1 MAGGSVSM
9 EVSAGSLPENRL
21 FPAEK
26 LVIAAISFF
35 SLLIV
40 VDHFLHR
47 NREVYLAALSLPAIL
62 LFSVLPALR
71 KKYHHKP
78 GIFFV
83 LSALSLGGYAY
94 LYKLAGA
101 VINLPGIGWKDEFL
115 ARLDRVVFGFNPN
128 LIITWRPVWLT
139 ELMMF
144 AYMAYLPL
152 VVWLALMLYRQRG
165 QLELQKYIF
174 ALGLAYVS
182 CFLLFLLVPASSP
195 RFYFENTTPAEGLF
209 FRRVMELVESSAQY
223 RGGSFPSAHCAA
235 GAVMLYFALKAG
247 RKVSLVVV
255 PLIILFFISTVY
267 GQYHYGVDV
276 IAGILTGFLAVL
288 AVRVASARRSEE
300 N

>member
-1 MAGGSVSM
+1 MAGDSPGY
-9 EVSAGSLPENRL
+9 GQPDGGWPEDRL

-26 LVIAAISFF
+26 LAVAAICFF

-40 VDHFLHR
+40 ADHLLNR
-47 NREVYLAALSLPAIL
+47 NRQVYLAGLSLPAIL
-62 LFSVLPALR
+62 LFSALPELR
-71 KKYHHKP
+71 KKCRRRP
-78 GIFFV
+78 GLFFV
-83 LSALSLGGYAY
+83 FSALSLAGYAY

-101 VINLPGIGWKDEFL
+101 VINFPGFGWKDEFL
-115 ARLDRVVFGFNPN
+115 ARLDRAIFGFNPN
-128 LIITWRPVWLT
+128 LALTWRPVWLT
-139 ELMMF
+139 ELMML

-152 VVWLALMLYRQRG
+152 VVWLALRIYKDRG
-165 QLELQKYIF
+165 QFELQKYIF
-174 ALGLAYVS
+174 ALGLAYVT

-195 RFYFENTTPAEGLF
+195 RFYFENAAPAGGLF

-288 AVRVASARRSEE
+288 AVRVASARWSEE